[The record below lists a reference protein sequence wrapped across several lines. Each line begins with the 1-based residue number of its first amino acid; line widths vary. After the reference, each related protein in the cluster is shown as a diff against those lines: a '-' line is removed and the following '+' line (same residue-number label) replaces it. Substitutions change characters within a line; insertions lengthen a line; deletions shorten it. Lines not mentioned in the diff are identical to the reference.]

1 MASIHELEWEM
12 AKMFEMV
19 KIEDIFWYYPFCE
32 GSEHQKVMSKFE
44 QEELF
49 FWAQGETSMT
59 LFTTFVAYLNLFII
73 HPKCCEK
80 NLSTIQ
86 MLIADKTNPK
96 TREKLANGAKILESI
111 LHLKEEFF
119 PQNGDRTIFGK
130 IQFFSKTLRNCC
142 VSCGQSGRN
151 LNCVKCVTHRI
162 QMEEVF
168 HIDDVWTNTGREN
181 IYSTAQSLCNR
192 DEDLLYSIGIITT
205 PIHVGRVVSC
215 ERGVVGRFLGCR
227 SRESKKIATLSKLC
241 INTIIAN
248 CNKRGIEKLPLPNA
262 LKKGINNN
270 LHSNERNI
278 GNRVLKA
285 VHGENYPETKKNS
298 VRATFYRGPGC
309 FFFTTFPEEK
319 IKEYGEIC

>member
-1 MASIHELEWEM
+1 MGKFVSVQILRSMQIGSQTHREPCGWFRFGEGGEFHRVTEIFIRYLQIHLRNRSCCC
-12 AKMFEMV
+12 KNSNSQ
-19 KIEDIFWYYPFCE
+19 IDIIFRDE
-32 GSEHQKVMSKFE
+32 
-44 QEELF
+44 
-49 FWAQGETSMT
+49 
-59 LFTTFVAYLNLFII
+59 
-73 HPKCCEK
+73 
-80 NLSTIQ
+80 
-86 MLIADKTNPK
+86 
-96 TREKLANGAKILESI
+96 
-111 LHLKEEFF
+111 
-119 PQNGDRTIFGK
+119 RTE
-130 IQFFSKTLRNCC
+130 TLRNCC

-205 PIHVGRVVSC
+205 PIHIGCVVSC

-248 CNKRGIEKLPLPNA
+248 SNNRGIEKLPLPNA

-298 VRATFYRGPGC
+298 VRATSYRGPGC